1 VAFVTVEISYTGEN
15 LEADQSS
22 RLSGDNMMR
31 LLSLFLV
38 LLLLSGCQRYTIGAA
53 NAAPQIVSGNT
64 DVRVEDSLVA
74 QDTAHSETSQET
86 DHGDASLDEA
96 AHSETDQS
104 ETEHGETEHSETEHS
119 ETEHSETVHSAA
131 LPEVDSAVAAVQEA
145 FAHVRGSRLARHE
158 AAEGLETARMTLEK
172 LAETGAISHW
182 ESLNEYFETA
192 VEKVTEGT
200 NDAPNALNHLLEKLE
215 KAGHH

>member
-31 LLSLFLV
+31 LLSLFVV

-64 DVRVEDSLVA
+64 DVRVEDSLEA
-74 QDTAHSETSQET
+74 EDTHSETSQET

-104 ETEHGETEHSETEHS
+104 ETEHGETEHGETK
-119 ETEHSETVHSAA
+119 HSAA